1 MSKNEIKIEEDE
13 EMQITDT
20 IKTGDKKNNS
30 SQSQIPEEINVSNL
44 KEIGLSNLLNNIT
57 KTNQVKREYA
67 KIIVPLNRIKPVRD
81 NWTTIVKVLVE
92 HMKIQIRMNT
102 KKMYIEITKLKI
114 RK

>member
-44 KEIGLSNLLNNIT
+44 KEIGLSNLLMHFPFLS
-57 KTNQVKREYA
+57 Y
-67 KIIVPLNRIKPVRD
+67 IK
-81 NWTTIVKVLVE
+81 
-92 HMKIQIRMNT
+92 
-102 KKMYIEITKLKI
+102 
-114 RK
+114 